1 MDETR
6 LDIINNNI
14 DEYLPLPDVR
24 ALTERDIIGSMLLSG
39 SIKTKHTIYTEDF
52 RLIRLRGLYRHLIN
66 LSDEHGSFEHSELL
80 TDNLDK
86 NRYILNLMNECVDA
100 NINTK
105 SRFLIRGK
113 K

>member
-66 LSDEHGSFEHSELL
+66 LSDEHGSFEHSDVL
-80 TDNLDK
+80 TDSVDK
-86 NRYILNLMNECVDA
+86 NRYILNMMNECVNA
-100 NINTK
+100 NIDIK
-105 SRFLIRGK
+105 SSWLIQL
-113 K
+113 